1 MDPNSFRTVIGL
13 EVHVQL
19 KTDSKMFCSCSSDYA
34 DSEPNTLVCPVCL
47 GMPGVLP
54 VVNRLAVES
63 TLLTGLALGC
73 HISSESKFDR
83 KNYAYPDL
91 MKWYQISQYDM
102 PLCGRGSLKISLDDG
117 DKQIGITRVHLEED
131 TAKMIHS
138 ESRVGHKVSLID
150 ANRSGV
156 PLMEIVSE
164 PDMTSPEEA
173 RVYLTTLRNILL
185 YLDVSTA
192 NMQEGAF
199 RCDANISIWPA
210 GMDTGDVKV
219 EIKNMNSFRAVF
231 RALAFEEERQSRV
244 WVKTGQPPEQETR
257 GWVEASGE
265 TVSQRSKEY
274 AHDYRYFPEPDL
286 PPLKVTDQLI
296 SSLRSAMPE
305 LPESVF
311 KRLTECGLRSSDALQ
326 LIDDRPLL
334 IFFDEAMNEYPQ
346 PQRLANWILNNFVQ
360 ELRDSET
367 NLASN
372 PVAPRGFV
380 ELLQLED
387 KGHINSKMTAE
398 LLGRMV
404 SSGRSAKELVAETG
418 GQITDDDELQEMVS
432 KIIKDNPQAV
442 ADFRAGKKQAAGFLV
457 GQIMK
462 ATKGRANPGMVNK
475 QISKELGV

>member
-1 MDPNSFRTVIGL
+1 
-13 EVHVQL
+13 
-19 KTDSKMFCSCSSDYA
+19 
-34 DSEPNTLVCPVCL
+34 
-47 GMPGVLP
+47 MPGVLP
-54 VVNRLAVES
+54 VVNRIAVEN

-73 HISSESKFDR
+73 QIASESKFDR

-102 PLCGRGSLKISLDDG
+102 PLCGRGSLKISLDDR

-131 TAKMIHS
+131 TAKMIHG
-138 ESRVGHKVSLID
+138 ESKVGHKISLID

-156 PLMEIVSE
+156 PLMEIVSD

-173 RVYLTTLRNILL
+173 RAYLTTLRNILL

-192 NMQEGAF
+192 NMQDGAF
-199 RCDANISIWPA
+199 RCDANISVWPV
-210 GMDTGDVKV
+210 GIDTGDVKV

-231 RALAFEEERQSRV
+231 KALAFEEERQSEV

-296 SSLRSAMPE
+296 SSLRNAMPE
-305 LPESVF
+305 LPDSIY
-311 KRLTECGLRSSDALQ
+311 KRLIEHCELRSSDALQ

-334 IFFDEAMNEYPQ
+334 LFFDEAVNEYAQ
-346 PQRLANWILNNFVQ
+346 PQRLANWMLNNFVQ

-367 NLASN
+367 DLASN
-372 PVAPRGFV
+372 PVTPQRFV

-387 KGHINSKMTAE
+387 DGHINSKMTAE
-398 LLGRMV
+398 LLRRMV
-404 SSGRSAKELVAETG
+404 TSGKSAKELVAETG
-418 GQITDDDELQEMVS
+418 GQITDDDELQKMVA

-457 GQIMK
+457 GQVMK

-475 QISKELGV
+475 RIGKELGL